1 MKIYISL
8 VFIDKPV
15 YQKSYYDIRF
25 YINALCKSSHF
36 SFNKQLLK
44 EIILIREYI
53 KIIVINSLLKTDIK
67 ER

>member
-1 MKIYISL
+1 MCIWCDYSL
-8 VFIDKPV
+8 LYDVCQD
-15 YQKSYYDIRF
+15 SNHDIRF
-25 YINALCKSSHF
+25 YINGLCKSSHF
-36 SFNKQLLK
+36 YYKKQLLK